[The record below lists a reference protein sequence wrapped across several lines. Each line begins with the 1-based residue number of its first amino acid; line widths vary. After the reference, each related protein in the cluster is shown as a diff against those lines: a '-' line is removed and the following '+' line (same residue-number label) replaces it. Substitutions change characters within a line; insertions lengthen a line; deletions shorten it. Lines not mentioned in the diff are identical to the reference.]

1 MNTELITMT
10 VPVEWMPRLE
20 REARREGLRDRLV
33 ALLEEIEHEGFV
45 VRLDNVCDKEEAMFG
60 DAILLTPDWIEPAE
74 DW

>member
-1 MNTELITMT
+1 MNTTLITLA

-20 REARREGLRDRLV
+20 RETRRVELRDRLV
-33 ALLEEIEHEGFV
+33 ALLEEIEEEGFV

>member
-1 MNTELITMT
+1 MNTTLITLA

-20 REARREGLRDRLV
+20 RETRRIELGERLV

-45 VRLDNVCDKEEAMFG
+45 VRFDDICDKEKAMFG
-60 DAILLTPDWIEPAE
+60 DAILLTPNWIEPAE

>member
-1 MNTELITMT
+1 MNTTLITLA

-20 REARREGLRDRLV
+20 RETRRVELRDRLV
-33 ALLEEIEHEGFV
+33 ALLEEIEEEGFV
-45 VRLDNVCDKEEAMFG
+45 VRFDNVCDKEEAMFG